1 MQYNIKINI
10 RKNES
15 NWKLNLSLPQDMTG
29 IEVEDTKDSYIL
41 KGNAS
46 VLSKVK
52 VNVPSDPTLGLNK
65 AFSKFQVRFRAQ
77 HTIPVTGTSR
87 MSLLEGAEGEEWY
100 LETPTNSYSI
110 CIFLSSDDKKATL
123 TCNNGDAFNN
133 INNWVTYEL
142 YYDEEGQPIMQVNFE
157 DDPETGSFNTG
168 LMNPLDDILTKD
180 NLQLLFNNLFEIGST
195 DDIPLEVDFS
205 RSGLV
210 APDGS
215 WFLRYAEPKE

>member
-1 MQYNIKINI
+1 MQYNIKINV

-29 IEVEDTKDSYIL
+29 IEVEDTKESYIL

-52 VNVPSDPTLGLNK
+52 VNVPSDPALGLNK

-77 HTIPVTGTSR
+77 RIIPVTGTSR

-100 LETPTNSYSI
+100 METPKDSYS
-110 CIFLSSDDKKATL
+110 TL
-123 TCNNGDAFNN
+123 YFITSTDQSNRLPCNNGELFNN

-142 YYDEEGQPIMQVNFE
+142 YYDEEGKLVMQVNFE